1 MYQMSTCQEQSKF
14 FYELICATIDKYA
27 PSRTIILK
35 NNEKQWVTADF
46 KDCVNRRNQAFAA
59 GDVNV
64 YRKLRNHVNRLG
76 HELRLKF
83 FNQKL
88 NDLKQGSCRR
98 WWADIKSICGF
109 GSNKQSDLSN
119 VVINDQTVSDQF
131 VVDSVNHLLIAV
143 TDNIPAL
150 SDHVLV
156 ELRDSLEQCPE
167 QYIVSEFEV
176 FKVLINLDVHKA
188 SLSLDINNAFLKAL
202 APTLCGPICA
212 LINASIRQGEIPEQW
227 KLSRVT
233 LIPKVSQVRNL
244 NTDVRPIAITCPVS
258 KVAEV
263 FIDRF
268 FNDHFH
274 AFLDPNQFGNTK
286 GRSTLLALIRFTHLL
301 FSSSDNSRNII
312 RVLFVDFRKAFE
324 LIDHSV
330 LHTKL
335 KEYNFPPHLTLWLLS
350 FLSSRSQFVK
360 LGNFCSAILT
370 SHAGAPQGTRA
381 GPNAFKI
388 LINDLKLS
396 TNTIKYVDDVSA
408 VSVTDDPNN
417 SDLQNALSDLNVWS
431 KLNGLFVNVTKT
443 KEMLIY
449 FRKGFVPNDVP
460 VLRTEDNQIEQVDS
474 FKLLGVVI
482 SSDLTWKAHV
492 SHIVSKASKRLY
504 IVYQLLRAGVSSSD
518 VLTVYCALIRSVLE
532 YCAPVWHC
540 GLTQS
545 QTDEIESVQ
554 KRVLKLIYPE
564 LNYSDALF
572 VSGLER
578 LSLRRENQ
586 SIKVFKQ
593 IKCETHILND
603 LLVRKADDHEH
614 MVVRNNYPYVLPRI
628 KTERAFRS
636 FIFFG
641 IKKRW

>member
-1 MYQMSTCQEQSKF
+1 MLF
-14 FYELICATIDKYA
+14 
-27 PSRTIILK
+27 
-35 NNEKQWVTADF
+35 
-46 KDCVNRRNQAFAA
+46 
-59 GDVNV
+59 
-64 YRKLRNHVNRLG
+64 RKLRNHVNRLG

-98 WWADIKSICGF
+98 WWSDIKSICGF
-109 GSNKQSDLSN
+109 SSKKQGDISN
-119 VVINDQTVSDQF
+119 VVINDRTVSDQF
-131 VVDSVNHLLIAV
+131 VVDSVSDLLIAL

-360 LGNFCSAILT
+360 LGNCCSAILT
-370 SHAGAPQGTRA
+370 SPAGAPQGTRSRL
-381 GPNAFKI
+381 NAF
-388 LINDLKLS
+388 
-396 TNTIKYVDDVSA
+396 
-408 VSVTDDPNN
+408 
-417 SDLQNALSDLNVWS
+417 
-431 KLNGLFVNVTKT
+431 
-443 KEMLIY
+443 
-449 FRKGFVPNDVP
+449 
-460 VLRTEDNQIEQVDS
+460 
-474 FKLLGVVI
+474 
-482 SSDLTWKAHV
+482 
-492 SHIVSKASKRLY
+492 
-504 IVYQLLRAGVSSSD
+504 
-518 VLTVYCALIRSVLE
+518 
-532 YCAPVWHC
+532 
-540 GLTQS
+540 
-545 QTDEIESVQ
+545 
-554 KRVLKLIYPE
+554 
-564 LNYSDALF
+564 
-572 VSGLER
+572 
-578 LSLRRENQ
+578 
-586 SIKVFKQ
+586 
-593 IKCETHILND
+593 
-603 LLVRKADDHEH
+603 
-614 MVVRNNYPYVLPRI
+614 
-628 KTERAFRS
+628 
-636 FIFFG
+636 
-641 IKKRW
+641 

>member
-1 MYQMSTCQEQSKF
+1 M
-14 FYELICATIDKYA
+14 
-27 PSRTIILK
+27 
-35 NNEKQWVTADF
+35 
-46 KDCVNRRNQAFAA
+46 
-59 GDVNV
+59 
-64 YRKLRNHVNRLG
+64 
-76 HELRLKF
+76 
-83 FNQKL
+83 
-88 NDLKQGSCRR
+88 
-98 WWADIKSICGF
+98 
-109 GSNKQSDLSN
+109 
-119 VVINDQTVSDQF
+119 
-131 VVDSVNHLLIAV
+131 
-143 TDNIPAL
+143 
-150 SDHVLV
+150 
-156 ELRDSLEQCPE
+156 
-167 QYIVSEFEV
+167 
-176 FKVLINLDVHKA
+176 
-188 SLSLDINNAFLKAL
+188 
-202 APTLCGPICA
+202 
-212 LINASIRQGEIPEQW
+212 
-227 KLSRVT
+227 
-233 LIPKVSQVRNL
+233 
-244 NTDVRPIAITCPVS
+244 
-258 KVAEV
+258 

-274 AFLDPNQFGNTK
+274 AFLVPYQFGNTK

-360 LGNFCSAILT
+360 LGNCCSAILT

-449 FRKGFVPNDVP
+449 FSKGCVPNDVP
-460 VLRTEDNQIEQVDS
+460 VLRTEDNQIERVDS
-474 FKLLGVVI
+474 FQLLGVVI